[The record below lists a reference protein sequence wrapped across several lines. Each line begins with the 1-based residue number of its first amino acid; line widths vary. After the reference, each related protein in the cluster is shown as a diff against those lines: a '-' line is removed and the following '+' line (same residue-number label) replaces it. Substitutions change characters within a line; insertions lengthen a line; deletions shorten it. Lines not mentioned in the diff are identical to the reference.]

1 MIQDWKWENYG
12 QEDCENVQVILE
24 SMTYDEL
31 AFESIAARIEA
42 EEWEKT
48 VDVMDSIENGQSR
61 FDRV

>member
-1 MIQDWKWENYG
+1 
-12 QEDCENVQVILE
+12 
-24 SMTYDEL
+24 MTYDEL